1 MGENKHH
8 TRLLLTETKD
18 LLLRQLKD
26 VEAIDTKASI
36 ILGADAL
43 LLTAGSTIFI
53 NLPPLQ
59 SVNERVSILV
69 TVSIFL
75 SFASLLASFIF
86 ALVSYRVTTYKETI
100 NPRAAVNAW
109 TGRDKT
115 EVLIEY
121 LDTLI
126 DAYEKNVQTID
137 SKVQRFNWSLWCLAI
152 SVCLASIVAF
162 IYFLSA

>member
-1 MGENKHH
+1 MGENKYH

-75 SFASLLASFIF
+75 SFAFLLTSFIL
-86 ALVSYRVTTYKETI
+86 ALVSYRVASYKETI
-100 NPRAAVNAW
+100 NPRAAANAW
-109 TGRDKT
+109 VGRDET
-115 EVLIEY
+115 DVLTEY

-126 DAYEKNVQTID
+126 DAYEKNVQSID
-137 SKVQRFNWSLWCLAI
+137 LKVQRFNWSLWCLAA
-152 SVCLASIVAF
+152 SVCLTSIVAF